1 MTDISYVTVQ
11 IVAKAD
17 LIAQEIA
24 EISEKLNGKRQLAA
38 FNNALSSVDEIAK
51 QACSLWQYKEDELT
65 ADVITQTMKQITATA
80 KALYDILGYEFFKVR
95 SNEQKAAVNRML
107 TATDDILD
115 FAETQIMTEE

>member
-24 EISEKLNGKRQLAA
+24 EISKKLNGKRQLAA

-65 ADVITQTMKQITATA
+65 ADVITQAMKQITATA